1 MWHISQNISMEFP
14 MILFFLYA
22 RLEMFYATC
31 LASSYPS
38 LKCLLTEMA
47 VMFRNGH
54 YRKKIDSHC
63 MVQLNVARIL
73 GREYGEIKCYF

>member
-1 MWHISQNISMEFP
+1 

-31 LASSYPS
+31 LAFSYPS

-73 GREYGEIKCYF
+73 GMSMERSNVPFSEEIFSVA